1 MLTSATG
8 RRNSNENITEYG
20 KLQGEKAGFRVQESG
35 GRERG
40 PGASGKGQVA
50 WVQSDIL
57 IKKVEDQVL
66 NVYLLTNELCTQSP
80 LKRNVKH

>member
-20 KLQGEKAGFRVQESG
+20 KLQETKGRGHGSG
-35 GRERG
+35 VRERG
-40 PGASGKGQVA
+40 PGASGNGQVA
-50 WVQSDIL
+50 KVQSDIL